1 MPIALPAQLDE
12 PTVHRGI
19 TVIPLYP
26 RRDPEA
32 AYATLA
38 DGLRRGVRITETGPD
53 GSVPEL
59 VVSNPLDE
67 RVLLY
72 DGEELI
78 GAKQNRIL
86 NLTVLLAPQ
95 SRTPIPV
102 SCVEAGRWRMRS
114 AAFAAPRLTPPA
126 RSCGCARRRCWARS
140 RWRAAWPSTRCGM
153 RSPSSRPG
161 AA

>member
-1 MPIALPAQLDE
+1 MPITLPAQLDE

-19 TVIPLYP
+19 TVVPLYP

-38 DGLRRGVRITETGPD
+38 DGLRRGLRVTETGPD
-53 GSVPEL
+53 GTVPEL
-59 VVSNPLDE
+59 VVENPLDE

-72 DGEELI
+72 DGEELV

-86 NLTVLLAPQ
+86 NLTVLVAPQ

-102 SCVEAGRWRMRS
+102 SCVEVGRWRMRS
-114 AAFAAPRLTPPA
+114 SAFAEVPA
-126 RSCGCARRRCWARS
+126 ALNNSFGFGGHN
-140 RWRAAWPSTRCGM
+140 AALIFTH
-153 RSPSSRPG
+153 
-161 AA
+161 A